1 MTLFVWLCTCGGEV
15 WRKSEI
21 VWKLLFWRF
30 YLRRIIIY
38 WYDLP
43 IIAVTI
49 KCSKSRTFKFCVSFF
64 FVFFYRQVINACGHC
79 HDNYADQC
87 LSISDQKPHPNEC
100 VPLDVSS
107 DSSQYFENVSDT
119 YRSLSSYL
127 RGVAMIELVCVCV
140 VHCT

>member
-1 MTLFVWLCTCGGEV
+1 MLINRAGISGDRIVWIFFRPSGFFWL
-15 WRKSEI
+15 SEI
-21 VWKLLFWRF
+21 PLGGLCF
-30 YLRRIIIY
+30 
-38 WYDLP
+38 
-43 IIAVTI
+43 ASEA
-49 KCSKSRTFKFCVSFF
+49 SKSLAKYLDVLKSN
-64 FVFFYRQVINACGHC
+64 FVDQLDGKIACC
-79 HDNYADQC
+79 LFQAC